1 MQLYS
6 WQARPDLSVCFFYMH
21 FPSSLPLWDHE
32 LHSQRIHWMGS
43 RVPLGNVY
51 CLILLE
57 HAHGTLYHW
66 KMLSISYPRTMFIA
80 SYLRKTLMSHTLGR
94 SPCHLTPMSGGLN
107 EKLSHRFKIWTPG
120 PQLVLLFGGVMQ
132 PLVEQTFWSKYIS
145 ESGLW
150 EFIALLHFLFLLFLF
165 PA

>member
-32 LHSQRIHWMGS
+32 LHSQRIHWKGS
-43 RVPLGNVY
+43 RLPLGNVY

-66 KMLSISYPRTMFIA
+66 KMLSISYPQKMFIA
-80 SYLRKTLMSHTLGR
+80 SYLRKTLMSHTPGR
-94 SPCHLTPMSGGLN
+94 SPCHLTPMSGGLMRN
-107 EKLSHRFKIWTPG
+107 FLTGSRFEH
-120 PQLVLLFGGVMQ
+120 LVPSWCCCLEELCNHWWSRRSEVSTSLRVGFGS
-132 PLVEQTFWSKYIS
+132 L
-145 ESGLW
+145 
-150 EFIALLHFLFLLFLF
+150 
-165 PA
+165 